1 MLYWHIFQE
10 RSKSDPLILPI
21 GKIPN
26 EILEKIV
33 FKYLGKKNNNII
45 EGSHIAGDSAIV
57 KFNPQ
62 KYLVLKTDPITGAV
76 KNVGKH
82 VIIINSND
90 LAARG
95 ATPLFFLVD
104 ILLPKN
110 STLEDLEI
118 ICKDLHE
125 TGLKYNISIVGGH
138 SEVTQAIN
146 KPVLVGMLVGELN
159 KNTLLLAE
167 NIEIGDK
174 IILTKSVGIEGC
186 SIIAHDLYSEI
197 KDLINEETINDA
209 KNLID
214 KISVLD
220 ESILIR
226 DMKGLKFMHDPTE
239 GGIIG
244 ACIEICSLIKK
255 GFTLKEE
262 NIPIYDCV
270 KVFCDTLKIN
280 PYRFISSGALLCVI
294 APEHSD
300 KILNKL
306 NNSGI
311 NAKIIGE
318 IESSEYKF
326 ITKTRSIEKL
336 DPNIY
341 EELWKL
347 NF

>member
-1 MLYWHIFQE
+1 M
-10 RSKSDPLILPI
+10 ILPI

-57 KFNPQ
+57 KFNPE

-95 ATPLFFLVD
+95 ATPLFFLID

-125 TGLKYNISIVGGH
+125 TALKYNISIVGGH

-146 KPVLVGMLVGELN
+146 KPVLVGLLVGELN
-159 KNTLLLAE
+159 KKILLQAE

-174 IILTKSVGIEGC
+174 ILLTKSVGIEGC
-186 SIIAHDLYSEI
+186 SIIAHDFYSEI
-197 KDLINEETINDA
+197 KDLISEETINEA

-214 KISVLD
+214 KISVLE

-270 KVFCDTLKIN
+270 KTFCDTLEIN
-280 PYRFISSGALLCVI
+280 PYRLISSGALLCI
-294 APEHSD
+294 TAPNHAD

-306 NNSGI
+306 NNSEI
-311 NAKIIGE
+311 KAKIIGE
-318 IESSEYKF
+318 IESSECKF
-326 ITKTRSIEKL
+326 ITKTGSIEKL
-336 DPNIY
+336 DSKIY